1 MPADAR
7 NGVRSRAETE
17 QLERDSLPHA
27 VIERL
32 AASGKAA
39 APARRR
45 RLVHGPKAAT
55 LAMLG
60 AAALLTLGSVAVLLG
75 SRQNPVAS
83 APPLAR
89 MPRGPAEAAA
99 PQLPTPAP
107 APAPSPEQAAP
118 AAEAAVAAAQGQPA
132 RPAAEPAAVAPEPA
146 PQAQAA
152 PVPAA
157 APPQPAQPAPPATA
171 ESAVPHA
178 PQAKPTA
185 PAAAP
190 AAPTPDPAPAPAAEP
205 RAAEPGAEQAETG
218 PAADSDKLMAA
229 ARKLLAD
236 DEPERAE
243 ALMRELLARAPQDH
257 HAMEL
262 LVRAL
267 MDQDRGKEA
276 LPFAR
281 KMVQRRSK
289 RVPYRLLLGDV
300 LLMVGDEAG
309 ARVEWQ
315 AALQLDPGDREI
327 KRRLGL

>member
-1 MPADAR
+1 
-7 NGVRSRAETE
+7 
-17 QLERDSLPHA
+17 
-27 VIERL
+27 
-32 AASGKAA
+32 
-39 APARRR
+39 
-45 RLVHGPKAAT
+45 
-55 LAMLG
+55 
-60 AAALLTLGSVAVLLG
+60 
-75 SRQNPVAS
+75 
-83 APPLAR
+83 
-89 MPRGPAEAAA
+89 
-99 PQLPTPAP
+99 
-107 APAPSPEQAAP
+107 
-118 AAEAAVAAAQGQPA
+118 
-132 RPAAEPAAVAPEPA
+132 
-146 PQAQAA
+146 
-152 PVPAA
+152 
-157 APPQPAQPAPPATA
+157 
-171 ESAVPHA
+171 
-178 PQAKPTA
+178 
-185 PAAAP
+185 
-190 AAPTPDPAPAPAAEP
+190 
-205 RAAEPGAEQAETG
+205 
-218 PAADSDKLMAA
+218 MAA